1 MTAALRLVRPSLEDY
16 THALPELTLAQV
28 RARGKVPGTG
38 NEILATIAFWAEH
51 PGARAALSRLHDRD
65 VHALA
70 VQQVERLQREEL
82 ERPPEVPEPVSADG
96 HLQRRL
102 DAAHRAL
109 EDARARVEGLS
120 RSAAEQAD
128 RVAMLSSQ
136 AQHPSVVESARSEL
150 ARRTQALTSAQA
162 ELAAAERALAGV
174 TSQARDPER
183 RARLRRLQELLDAM
197 TVETFLAQSAVD
209 FELVK
214 KLGSELE
221 RVRVRLVERTR
232 QASESRRAAVEL
244 ARELGHP
251 TPGESMPDASSVR
264 IGIRRELARG
274 IADAGGNPRDWRTTL
289 DTWNA

>member
-16 THALPELTLAQV
+16 THAMPELTLAQV

-120 RSAAEQAD
+120 LQASEQAD
-128 RVAMLSSQ
+128 RVALLSTQ
-136 AQHPSVVESARSEL
+136 AQHPSVIESARTEL
-150 ARRTQALTSAQA
+150 SRRTAALTSAQA
-162 ELAAAERALAGV
+162 ELAAAERALARV
-174 TSQARDPER
+174 TSEARDPER

-197 TVETFLAQSAVD
+197 GIEAFLAQSAQD
-209 FELVK
+209 FELVRE
-214 KLGSELE
+214 LGAELE
-221 RVRVRLVERTR
+221 RVRLRLVERVR
-232 QASESRRAAVEL
+232 AAAESRRAAVAL
-244 ARELGHP
+244 AAELGHP
-251 TPGESMPDASSVR
+251 SPKDNIPDASTVR
-264 IGIRRELARG
+264 LSIRREVARG
-274 IADAGGNPRDWRTTL
+274 IADAGGRPGDYRHAL
-289 DTWNA
+289 DVWNA